1 MAPQCFVCN
10 SIFKGWPINQI
21 LLLIQ
26 QLWKQNN
33 RDKTVIVPQSLYQR
47 YCLFFVLCYK
57 LSIPFFFTRAL
68 LLLPKSPNMPW
79 RVHCSS
85 ARAKNKKRQNE
96 KKKDTIV
103 SKKGKSTGLE
113 TYF

>member
-1 MAPQCFVCN
+1 
-10 SIFKGWPINQI
+10 
-21 LLLIQ
+21 
-26 QLWKQNN
+26 
-33 RDKTVIVPQSLYQR
+33 
-47 YCLFFVLCYK
+47 
-57 LSIPFFFTRAL
+57 
-68 LLLPKSPNMPW
+68 MPW

-113 TYF
+113 TYFQDSDNNMLFTMQPSAPSALKLIKK